1 MVWDD
6 SKDKEMMFTE
16 ELHRQGIVKES
27 IPQWGRKAGVMKQ
40 SAGEKPDS
48 CCSWLVWGK
57 QWIKELSPT
66 ENSCYLKITLK
77 ESKIQQ

>member
-6 SKDKEMMFTE
+6 SKEKEMMFTE

-40 SAGEKPDS
+40 TAGEKPDS
-48 CCSWLVWGK
+48 CSSGSLRKAKNKGPPLL
-57 QWIKELSPT
+57 Q
-66 ENSCYLKITLK
+66 KIPAIWK
-77 ESKIQQ
+77 